1 MPKRTSLCPLGIVL
15 PHQQEIERMSSFREQ
30 LGEDWLRYQHHL
42 EGAVSR
48 PATQA
53 QPVPNG
59 LGTADSPPPSPEA
72 TEALLPPPPSS
83 EPQPEEEQE
92 TESTLQ
98 WPGHASRPTEST
110 LEGDCGAS
118 ASASWQSAE
127 SQASAREESV
137 DVKEEENEEE
147 DLGGADKNLKN
158 TKMMRNMSNQLD
170 RDKTFLQNSEE

>member
-1 MPKRTSLCPLGIVL
+1 
-15 PHQQEIERMSSFREQ
+15 MSSFREQ

-48 PATQA
+48 PAPQA
-53 QPVPNG
+53 QLVPNG
-59 LGTADSPPPSPEA
+59 LGAATRPPPPPSPEA
-72 TEALLPPPPSS
+72 PEALLPSS

-98 WPGHASRPTEST
+98 WPGHDSRPTEST

-118 ASASWQSAE
+118 VDGPSASPE

-137 DVKEEENEEE
+137 DVEEEEEE
-147 DLGGADKNLKN
+147 DLGGTDRNNENLIG
-158 TKMMRNMSNQLD
+158 TKSRTENISGAFGVSASLASV
-170 RDKTFLQNSEE
+170 L